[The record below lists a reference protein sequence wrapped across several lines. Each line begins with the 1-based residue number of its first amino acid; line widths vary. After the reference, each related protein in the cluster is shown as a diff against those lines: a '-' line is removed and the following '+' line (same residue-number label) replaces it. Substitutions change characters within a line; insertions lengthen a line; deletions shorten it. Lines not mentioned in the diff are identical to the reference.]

1 MSTPRQLLHSPNAIL
16 VKIIK
21 VRLRDETSMHKKSVF
36 LLTVTLGLTP
46 LCKASDLTISQHLW
60 EQFSVADR
68 STLLSKFPNLELAS
82 PDTIGVI
89 QAVQTVNRSTA
100 GTNTG
105 AILGGAFGQAAYVD
119 NALKGNGSNY
129 SAVNHIGSAVLGAA
143 IGSSVDQSP
152 QRSFDFNYAIKT
164 VDGQLREV
172 RTSSS
177 QEFTKPIGQ
186 CVSFPDLRPLQ
197 AITCSTDKV
206 QLLKTLSAS
215 SSEQSKAQSK
225 KITVNSDVKVAC
237 RINGVGLMTLERSVC
252 REMEGK
258 EE

>member
-1 MSTPRQLLHSPNAIL
+1 MY
-16 VKIIK
+16 
-21 VRLRDETSMHKKSVF
+21 KKSVF
-36 LLTVTLGLTP
+36 LLTVTLGFTP

-164 VDGQLREV
+164 LDGQLREV

-206 QLLKTLSAS
+206 QLLKNLSAS

-225 KITVNSDVKVAC
+225 NPNVNSDIKVAC